1 MALSEEDIPR
11 KWMKSLN
18 GSSSMEGGAQQ
29 EAFSWCV
36 AHVKPR
42 CEKKLAQYCEDW
54 QIDYVLPLSD
64 SLKSYPTKKIVFQ
77 KPYFPGYVFIHTP
90 EENHQLLKKCQHL
103 ARLIKVA
110 DQALFCKQLE
120 AVVLAISSDIDLLPM
135 PEIKPGILVKIR
147 NGPLKGVEGLVEER
161 IGLCKVCLRMDFIG
175 QGVALQVEAD
185 NLEVI

>member
-1 MALSEEDIPR
+1 MEEGVR
-11 KWMKSLN
+11 
-18 GSSSMEGGAQQ
+18 Q
-29 EAFSWCV
+29 EVLSWCV

-54 QIDYVLPLSD
+54 QIDYVLPLYD

-77 KPYFPGYVFIHTP
+77 KPYFPGYVFIHTSP
-90 EENHQLLKKCQHL
+90 EKHPLLKKCQHL

-110 DQALFCKQLE
+110 DQALFCKQLK
-120 AVVLAISSDIDLLPM
+120 AVLLAISSDIDLLPM

-161 IGLCKVCLRMDFIG
+161 VGFCKVCLKMDFIG

-185 NLEVI
+185 NLDVI

>member
-1 MALSEEDIPR
+1 MALSEKDIPR
-11 KWMKSLN
+11 KWMKSLKA
-18 GSSSMEGGAQQ
+18 SSSMEGGSQQ
-29 EAFSWCV
+29 EVFSWCV

-54 QIDYVLPLSD
+54 QMDYVLPLYD

-77 KPYFPGYVFIHTP
+77 KPYFPGYVFIHTSP
-90 EENHQLLKKCQHL
+90 ENHPLLKKCKHL
-103 ARLIKVA
+103 ARLIMVTN
-110 DQALFCKQLE
+110 QALFYKQLE
-120 AVVLAISSDIDLLPM
+120 AVLLAISSDIDLLPM

-161 IGLCKVCLRMDFIG
+161 VGLCKVCLKLDFIG

>member
-1 MALSEEDIPR
+1 
-11 KWMKSLN
+11 
-18 GSSSMEGGAQQ
+18 MEGGARQ
-29 EAFSWCV
+29 EVFSWCV

-42 CEKKLAQYCEDW
+42 CEKKLAQYCADW
-54 QIDYVLPLSD
+54 QIDYVLPLYD

-77 KPYFPGYVFIHTP
+77 KPYFPGYLFIHTSP
-90 EENHQLLKKCQHL
+90 EKHPFLKKCRHL
-103 ARLIKVA
+103 ARLIEVA

-120 AVVLAISSDIDLLPM
+120 AVLLAISSDIDLLPM

-161 IGLCKVCLRMDFIG
+161 VGHCKVCLKMDFIG